1 MNVLAF
7 PSPAPFGTQA
17 DQPLRVLR
25 PDLSERVAKVSRVL
39 RVLTDLDVRVESQ
52 DLIRNGNRP
61 LLRLFRG
68 DARLRHFAES
78 VRQVGAHIT
87 AVIGGV
93 DVQWPA
99 HTTPFLNTTSTH

>member
-1 MNVLAF
+1 MSVIAF
-7 PSPAPFGTQA
+7 PNAAPFGTHA

-39 RVLTDLDVRVESQ
+39 RVLADIEVRVESQ
-52 DLIRNGNRP
+52 DLLRGKRP

-68 DARLRHFAES
+68 DVRLRHFAES
-78 VRQVGAHIT
+78 LRQVGDHVT

-93 DVQWPA
+93 DVEWPA
-99 HTTPFLNTTSTH
+99 HTTPLLNQSSTH